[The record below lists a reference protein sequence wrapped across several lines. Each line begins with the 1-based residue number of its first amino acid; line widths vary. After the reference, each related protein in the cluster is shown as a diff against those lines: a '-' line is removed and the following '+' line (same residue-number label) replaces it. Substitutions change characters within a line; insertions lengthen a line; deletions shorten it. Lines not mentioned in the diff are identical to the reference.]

1 MPIFKWEGK
10 TLKGQIK
17 KGEFDGADEA
27 AVRVQLR
34 QQNIIPTKIVSKGKE
49 IKFSLPFGKKVKQR
63 SIAIF
68 TRQLATMIDAGLPL
82 VQSLEI
88 LSAQQDHK
96 LFKNIIREIRED
108 VEGGSTFAGALKKH
122 PATFDD
128 LYTNLVVA
136 GEEGGILDNILTRL
150 ANYIEKAEA
159 LKKKVK
165 SALVYPSTI
174 VGVAV
179 IVVAILMIFV
189 IPVFEQMFSSAGQ
202 TLPLPTLIVITTSKI
217 IKKYVVVIVPVFIFL
232 GFLLRKYHQT
242 ENGKALIDRLLLK
255 LPVFGPLFQKIAVAR
270 FSRTL
275 GTLVSS
281 GVPILDGLTI
291 VSKTSGNRTIETAIL
306 NARASIREG
315 ETIAEP
321 LGRSGMFPPMVIQ
334 MISVGE
340 STGALDSMLS
350 KIADFYEEEVD
361 VAVANLTSLLE
372 PFLMVFL
379 GVVIGGV
386 VISMYLPIF
395 NMASEVGSLFS
406 LRVHI
411 PSRSPCLPQPS
422 TGSHPVCEAGSQET
436 FWIG

>member
-1 MPIFKWEGK
+1 M
-10 TLKGQIK
+10 
-17 KGEFDGADEA
+17 EA
-27 AVRVQLR
+27 PNESAIRIHLR
-34 QQNIIPTKIVSKGKE
+34 QQNIIPTKVASKGKE
-49 IKFSLPFGKKVKQR
+49 IRISLPFGKKVKQR
-63 SIAIF
+63 SIAVF

-88 LSAQQDHK
+88 LSQQQESK
-96 LFKNIIREIRED
+96 VFKNIIREIRED

-122 PATFDD
+122 PATFNE

-150 ANYIEKAEA
+150 ANYIEKSEA

-165 SALVYPSTI
+165 SALIYPATI
-174 VGVAV
+174 VGVAIIVV
-179 IVVAILMIFV
+179 IVLMIFV
-189 IPVFEQMFSSAGQ
+189 IPVFETMFKSAGQ
-202 TLPLPTLIVITTSKI
+202 SLPLPTLIVLTMSKL
-217 IKKYVVVIVPVFIFL
+217 IKKYVIILIPALVLLFYL
-232 GFLLRKYHQT
+232 GRKYYQT
-242 ENGKALIDRLLLK
+242 QNGRAVIDRLLLK
-255 LPVFGPLFQKIAVAR
+255 LPVFGPLFRKIAVAR

-291 VSKTSGNRTIETAIL
+291 VSRTSGNRTIETAIL

-321 LGRSGMFPPMVIQ
+321 LNRSKIFPPMVIQ

-361 VAVANLTSLLE
+361 IAVSNLTSLLE
-372 PFLMVFL
+372 PFLMIFL

-395 NMASEVGSLFS
+395 NMSSAVG
-406 LRVHI
+406 
-411 PSRSPCLPQPS
+411 
-422 TGSHPVCEAGSQET
+422 
-436 FWIG
+436 

>member
-10 TLKGQIK
+10 TLKGSTK
-17 KGEFDGADEA
+17 KGETEAPSEA
-27 AVRVQLR
+27 AVRIHLR
-34 QQNIIPTKIVSKGKE
+34 QQNIIPTKIVPKGKE
-49 IKFSLPFGKKVKQR
+49 FKLGLSVGKKVPQR

-82 VQSLEI
+82 VQSLDI
-88 LSAQQDHK
+88 LASQQENK
-96 LFKNIIREIRED
+96 TFKNIIREIRED

-122 PATFDD
+122 PSTFDD

-150 ANYIEKAEA
+150 SNYIEKAEA

-165 SALVYPSTI
+165 SAMIYPAII
-174 VGVAV
+174 VTVAV
-179 IVVAILMIFV
+179 LVVIILMIFV
-189 IPVFEQMFSSAGQ
+189 IPVFETMFKSAGQ
-202 TLPLPTLIVITTSKI
+202 SLPLPTLIVLTISKF
-217 IKKYVVVIVPVFIFL
+217 IKKYILVFIPAAILFVYLFRRFYKTEAGKTLVDRMVLKVPVFGI
-232 GFLLRKYHQT
+232 
-242 ENGKALIDRLLLK
+242 LLK
-255 LPVFGPLFQKIAVAR
+255 KVSVAR
-270 FSRTL
+270 FARTL

-281 GVPILDGLTI
+281 GVPILDGLQI
-291 VSKTSGNRTIETAIL
+291 VSKTAGNRTVETAIL

-321 LGRSGMFPPMVIQ
+321 LGRSGIFPPMVIQ

-350 KIADFYEEEVD
+350 KIADFYDEEVD
-361 VAVANLTSLLE
+361 VAVSNLTSLLE

-386 VISMYLPIF
+386 VIAMYLPIF
-395 NMASEVGSLFS
+395 QMASA
-406 LRVHI
+406 VH
-411 PSRSPCLPQPS
+411 
-422 TGSHPVCEAGSQET
+422 
-436 FWIG
+436 

>member
-1 MPIFKWEGK
+1 MPVYKYEGK

-17 KGEFDGADEA
+17 KGEFEAADEGG
-27 AVRVQLR
+27 VRTYLR
-34 QQNIIPTKIVSKGKE
+34 QQNIISTKITPKGKE
-49 IKFSLPFGKKVKQR
+49 IKLSLPFGKKVPQR

-88 LSAQQDHK
+88 LSAQQEHK
-96 LFKNIIREIRED
+96 LFKDIIRGIRED

-122 PATFDD
+122 PGTFDD

-136 GEEGGILDNILTRL
+136 GEEGGILDNILLRL
-150 ANYIEKAEA
+150 AGYIEKSEA

-165 SALVYPSTI
+165 SAMVYPTTI
-174 VGVAV
+174 IGVAI
-179 IVVAILMIFV
+179 IVVFILMIFV
-189 IPVFEQMFSSAGQ
+189 IPVFEDMFKGAGQ
-202 TLPLPTLIVITTSKI
+202 TLPLPTLIVITMSKI
-217 IKKYVVVIVPVFIFL
+217 VKKYVFIVIPAVVL
-232 GFLLRKYHQT
+232 LLYLLRRYHHT
-242 ENGKALIDRLLLK
+242 DNGKAVIDRLLLK
-255 LPVFGPLFQKIAVAR
+255 LPVIGPLLQKISVAR

-321 LGRSGMFPPMVIQ
+321 LGRSGIFPPMVIQ

-361 VAVANLTSLLE
+361 VAVGNLTSLLE
-372 PFLMVFL
+372 PFLMMFL

-386 VISMYLPIF
+386 VIAMYLPIF
-395 NMASEVGSLFS
+395 QMASAVG
-406 LRVHI
+406 
-411 PSRSPCLPQPS
+411 
-422 TGSHPVCEAGSQET
+422 
-436 FWIG
+436 

>member
-1 MPIFKWEGK
+1 MPIYKWEGK
-10 TLKGQIK
+10 TVKGAIK
-17 KGEFDGADEA
+17 KGETEAPNEA
-27 AVRVQLR
+27 ALRIHLR
-34 QQNIIPTKIVSKGKE
+34 QQNIIPTKVTSKGKE
-49 IKFSLPFGKKVKQR
+49 FKISLPFGKKVKQR

-82 VQSLEI
+82 VQSLEV
-88 LSAQQDHK
+88 LSSQQESK
-96 LFKNIIREIRED
+96 VFKNIIREIRED

-122 PATFDD
+122 PATFNE

-136 GEEGGILDNILTRL
+136 GEEGGILDNILIRL
-150 ANYIEKAEA
+150 ATYIEKSEV

-165 SALVYPSTI
+165 SALIYPATI
-174 VGVAV
+174 VGVAI
-179 IVVAILMIFV
+179 IVVMILMIFV
-189 IPVFEQMFSSAGQ
+189 IPVFETMFKQAGQ
-202 TLPLPTLIVITTSKI
+202 TLPLPTLVVVTLSKL
-217 IKKYVVVIVPVFIFL
+217 IKKYVVIFIPAL
-232 GFLLRKYHQT
+232 ILLIYLLRKYYQT
-242 ENGKALIDRLLLK
+242 ENGRAVIDRLLLK
-255 LPVFGPLFQKIAVAR
+255 LPVLGALFQKIAVAR

-281 GVPILDGLTI
+281 GVPILDGLGI
-291 VSKTSGNRTIETAIL
+291 VSRTSGNRTIETAIL

-321 LGRSGMFPPMVIQ
+321 LNRSGMFPPMVIQ

-350 KIADFYEEEVD
+350 KIADFYEDEVD
-361 VAVANLTSLLE
+361 IAVANLTSLLE

-395 NMASEVGSLFS
+395 QMAGAVG
-406 LRVHI
+406 
-411 PSRSPCLPQPS
+411 
-422 TGSHPVCEAGSQET
+422 
-436 FWIG
+436 

>member
-1 MPIFKWEGK
+1 MPLYKWEGK
-10 TLKGQIK
+10 TLKGLVK
-17 KGEFDGADEA
+17 KGEMEAPDEA
-27 AVRVQLR
+27 AIRIHLR
-34 QQNIIPTKIVSKGKE
+34 QQGVIPTKILSKAKD
-49 IKFSLPFGKKVKQR
+49 IKIGLPFFKKKVKQR

-88 LSAQQDHK
+88 LSSQQDSPV
-96 LFKNIIREIRED
+96 FKKVIRDIKED
-108 VEGGSTFAGALKKH
+108 VESGSTFAGALKKH
-122 PATFDD
+122 PLAFDD

-136 GEEGGILDNILTRL
+136 GEEGGILDTILTRL

-174 VGVAV
+174 VGVA
-179 IVVAILMIFV
+179 IVVVGILMVFV
-189 IPVFEQMFSSAGQ
+189 IPVFETMFKSAGSS
-202 TLPLPTLIVITTSKI
+202 LPLPTLIVMTLSKF
-217 IKKYVVVIVPVFIFL
+217 IKRYVVVFIPALIILFFL
-232 GFLLRKYHQT
+232 FRKYYKT
-242 ENGKALIDRLLLK
+242 EGGKTLIDRILLK
-255 LPVFGPLFQKIAVAR
+255 LPVFGELLRKVSVAR

-291 VSKTSGNRTIETAIL
+291 VSKTSGNRTVEIAIL

-321 LGRSGMFPPMVIQ
+321 LSRSGVFPPMVIQ

-340 STGALDSMLS
+340 STGALDAMLN
-350 KIADFYEEEVD
+350 KIADFYDEEVD
-361 VAVANLTSLLE
+361 VAVGNLTSLLE
-372 PFLMVFL
+372 PLLMVFL

-386 VISMYLPIF
+386 VIAMYLPIF
-395 NMASEVGSLFS
+395 NMAS
-406 LRVHI
+406 
-411 PSRSPCLPQPS
+411 
-422 TGSHPVCEAGSQET
+422 A
-436 FWIG
+436 IG

>member
-1 MPIFKWEGK
+1 MPVYRWEGK
-10 TLKGQIK
+10 TLKGGIK
-17 KGEFDGADEA
+17 KGEMEA
-27 AVRVQLR
+27 PSEEAIRIHLR
-34 QQNIIPTKIVSKGKE
+34 QQNIVPTKVVSGGKE
-49 IKFSLPFGKKVKQR
+49 IKFSFGKKKVNPR
-63 SIAIF
+63 LIAIF

-88 LSAQQDHK
+88 LSTQQEGK
-96 LFKNIIREIRED
+96 VFKNILREIREN
-108 VEGGSTFAGALKKH
+108 VEEGSTFAGALKKH
-122 PATFDD
+122 PGTFND

-136 GEEGGILDNILTRL
+136 GEEGGILDNILNRL

-174 VGVAV
+174 VAVAV
-179 IVVAILMIFV
+179 IVVMILMIFV
-189 IPVFEQMFSSAGQ
+189 IPVFESMFKSAGQ
-202 TLPLPTLIVITTSKI
+202 SLPLPTLVVLTMSKF
-217 IKKYVVVIVPVFIFL
+217 IKKYVLIVIPALI
-232 GFLLRKYHQT
+232 LLIYLFKKYYQT
-242 ENGKALIDRLLLK
+242 EKGKTLVDYLLLK
-255 LPVFGPLFQKIAVAR
+255 FPVFGPLLRKVAVAR

-291 VSKTSGNRTIETAIL
+291 VSRTAGNRTIEKAIL
-306 NARASIREG
+306 NARASIKEG
-315 ETIAEP
+315 ETISDP

-340 STGALDSMLS
+340 STGALDTMLS

-372 PFLMVFL
+372 PLLMVFL
-379 GVVIGGV
+379 GIVIGGV

-395 NMASEVGSLFS
+395 NMASAVG
-406 LRVHI
+406 
-411 PSRSPCLPQPS
+411 
-422 TGSHPVCEAGSQET
+422 
-436 FWIG
+436 

>member
-1 MPIFKWEGK
+1 MPIYKWEGK
-10 TLKGQIK
+10 TGKGAIK
-17 KGEFDGADEA
+17 KGEMEGPNEA
-27 AVRVQLR
+27 AIRIHLR
-34 QQNIIPTKIVSKGKE
+34 QQNIVPTKISTKGKE
-49 IKFSLPFGKKVKQR
+49 ITFSLPFKKKVKQR
-63 SIAIF
+63 SVAIF

-88 LSAQQDHK
+88 LSAQQEENV
-96 LFKNIIREIRED
+96 FKNIIREIRED

-122 PATFDD
+122 PVTFNE

-136 GEEGGILDNILTRL
+136 GEEGGILDTILTRL
-150 ANYIEKAEA
+150 ANYIEKSEA

-165 SALVYPSTI
+165 SALIYPATI

-189 IPVFEQMFSSAGQ
+189 IPVFENLFKSSGQ
-202 TLPLPTLIVITTSKI
+202 ALPLPTLIVVTLSKM
-217 IKKYVVVIVPVFIFL
+217 IKKYVVIFIPAMILLVFLF
-232 GFLLRKYHQT
+232 RKYYQT
-242 ENGKALIDRLLLK
+242 ENGKAVVDRLLLK
-255 LPVFGPLFQKIAVAR
+255 VPVFGPLLRKVAVAR

-281 GVPILDGLTI
+281 GVPILDGLSI
-291 VSKTSGNRTIETAIL
+291 VSRTSGNKTIEKAIL

-321 LGRSGMFPPMVIQ
+321 LNRSGIFPPMVIQ

-350 KIADFYEEEVD
+350 KIADFYEDEVD
-361 VAVANLTSLLE
+361 IAVANLTSLLE
-372 PFLMVFL
+372 PFLMIFL

-395 NMASEVGSLFS
+395 SMAS
-406 LRVHI
+406 
-411 PSRSPCLPQPS
+411 
-422 TGSHPVCEAGSQET
+422 A
-436 FWIG
+436 IG

>member
-1 MPIFKWEGK
+1 
-10 TLKGQIK
+10 
-17 KGEFDGADEA
+17 
-27 AVRVQLR
+27 
-34 QQNIIPTKIVSKGKE
+34 
-49 IKFSLPFGKKVKQR
+49 LPFKKKVNQR
-63 SIAIF
+63 AIAIF

-88 LSAQQDHK
+88 LSLQQEGK

-122 PATFDD
+122 PATFNE

-136 GEEGGILDNILTRL
+136 GEEGGILDTILTRL
-150 ANYIEKAEA
+150 ANYIEKSEA

-165 SALVYPSTI
+165 SALIYPATI

-179 IVVAILMIFV
+179 IVVMILMIFV
-189 IPVFEQMFSSAGQ
+189 IPVFETLFKSAGQ
-202 TLPLPTLIVITTSKI
+202 NLPLPTLIVLTLSKL
-217 IKKYVVVIVPVFIFL
+217 IKKYVVILIPAFI
-232 GFLLRKYHQT
+232 LLFYMARKYYQT
-242 ENGKALIDRLLLK
+242 QNGRAVIDRLILK
-255 LPVFGPLFQKIAVAR
+255 LPVFGPLLRKIAVAR

-291 VSKTSGNRTIETAIL
+291 VSRTAGNKTIETAIL

-321 LGRSGMFPPMVIQ
+321 LNRSKIFPPMVIQ

-340 STGALDSMLS
+340 STGALDNMLS
-350 KIADFYEEEVD
+350 KIAEFYEDEVD
-361 VAVANLTSLLE
+361 IAVANLTSLLE
-372 PFLMVFL
+372 PFLMIFL

-386 VISMYLPIF
+386 VIAMYLPIF
-395 NMASEVGSLFS
+395 QMASAVG
-406 LRVHI
+406 
-411 PSRSPCLPQPS
+411 
-422 TGSHPVCEAGSQET
+422 
-436 FWIG
+436 

>member
-1 MPIFKWEGK
+1 MPIYKWEGK
-10 TLKGQIK
+10 TAKGAIK
-17 KGEFDGADEA
+17 KGEMEAPSEA
-27 AVRVQLR
+27 AIRINLR
-34 QQNIIPTKIVSKGKE
+34 QQNIVPTKITSKGKE
-49 IKFSLPFGKKVKQR
+49 IKISLPFKRKVNQR
-63 SIAIF
+63 SIAVF

-88 LSAQQDHK
+88 LSQQQESK
-96 LFKNIIREIRED
+96 VFKNIIREIRED
-108 VEGGSTFAGALKKH
+108 VEEGSTFAGALKKH
-122 PATFDD
+122 PVTFNE

-136 GEEGGILDNILTRL
+136 GEEGGILDNILNRL
-150 ANYIEKAEA
+150 ANYIEKSEA
-159 LKKKVK
+159 LRKKVK
-165 SALVYPSTI
+165 SALIYPATI
-174 VGVAV
+174 IGVAV

-189 IPVFEQMFSSAGQ
+189 IPVFETMFKTAGQ
-202 TLPLPTLIVITTSKI
+202 SLPLPTLIVLTISKL
-217 IKKYVVVIVPVFIFL
+217 IKKYVIIFIPGL
-232 GFLLRKYHQT
+232 ILLFYMAKKYYQT
-242 ENGKALIDRLLLK
+242 QNGRAVIDRLLLK
-255 LPVFGPLFQKIAVAR
+255 LPVFGPLFKKIAVAR

-281 GVPILDGLTI
+281 GVPILDGLSI
-291 VSKTSGNRTIETAIL
+291 VSRTSGNRTIEIAIL

-321 LGRSGMFPPMVIQ
+321 LNRSGIFPPMVIQ

-361 VAVANLTSLLE
+361 IAVANLTSLLE

-395 NMASEVGSLFS
+395 QMASAVG
-406 LRVHI
+406 
-411 PSRSPCLPQPS
+411 
-422 TGSHPVCEAGSQET
+422 
-436 FWIG
+436 

>member
-10 TLKGQIK
+10 ALKGQSK
-17 KGEFDGADEA
+17 KGEFEAPDEA
-27 AVRVQLR
+27 GVRIYLR
-34 QQNIIPTKIVSKGKE
+34 QQNIILTKVVAKGKE
-49 IKFSLPFGKKVKQR
+49 IKFALPFKKKVKQR

-88 LSAQQDHK
+88 LSSQQEHN

-108 VEGGSTFAGALKKH
+108 VEGGSTFAAALKKH
-122 PATFDD
+122 PGTFDD

-136 GEEGGILDNILTRL
+136 GEEGGILDTILIRL
-150 ANYIEKAEA
+150 ASYIEKAET
-159 LKKKVK
+159 LRKKVK

-179 IVVAILMIFV
+179 IVVMILMIFV
-189 IPVFEQMFSSAGQ
+189 IPVFETMFSSAGQ
-202 TLPLPTLIVITTSKI
+202 TLPLPTLIVLTMSKL
-217 IKKYVVVIVPVFIFL
+217 IKKYVVIIIPLCIL
-232 GFLLRKYHQT
+232 IAFLLKKYHQT
-242 ENGKALIDRLLLK
+242 ENGRALMDRLLLK

-291 VSKTSGNRTIETAIL
+291 VSKTAGNKTIETAIL
-306 NARASIREG
+306 SARTSIREG

-321 LGRSGMFPPMVIQ
+321 LGRSEIFPPMVIQ

-361 VAVANLTSLLE
+361 VAVGNLTSLLE
-372 PFLMVFL
+372 PFLMIFL

-395 NMASEVGSLFS
+395 QMASAVG
-406 LRVHI
+406 
-411 PSRSPCLPQPS
+411 
-422 TGSHPVCEAGSQET
+422 
-436 FWIG
+436 

>member
-1 MPIFKWEGK
+1 MPIYKWEGK
-10 TLKGQIK
+10 AAKGVIK
-17 KGEFDGADEA
+17 KGEMEAPNEA
-27 AVRVQLR
+27 AIRTHLR
-34 QQNIIPTKIVSKGKE
+34 QQNITPTKISLKGKE
-49 IKFSLPFGKKVKQR
+49 FKISLSFKKKVKQR

-88 LSAQQDHK
+88 LASQQDHK
-96 LFKNIIREIRED
+96 VFQNIIREIRED

-122 PATFDD
+122 PATFNE

-136 GEEGGILDNILTRL
+136 GEEGGILDTILTRL

-165 SALVYPSTI
+165 SALVYPATI
-174 VGVAV
+174 MGVAV
-179 IVVAILMIFV
+179 IVVMILMIFV
-189 IPVFEQMFSSAGQ
+189 IPVFESMFKSAGQ
-202 TLPLPTLIVITTSKI
+202 NLPLPTLITLTISKLVQKYIVII
-217 IKKYVVVIVPVFIFL
+217 IPGLILCFYLI
-232 GFLLRKYHQT
+232 RKYYQT
-242 ENGKALIDRLLLK
+242 EKGKTVMDTLLLK
-255 LPVFGPLFQKIAVAR
+255 APVFGPLFQKIAVAR

-281 GVPILDGLTI
+281 GVPILDGLNI
-291 VSKTSGNRTIETAIL
+291 VSKASGNKRIEIAIL

-315 ETIAEP
+315 ETISEP
-321 LGRSGMFPPMVIQ
+321 LGRSGLFPPMVIQ

-350 KIADFYEEEVD
+350 KIADFYEDEVD
-361 VAVANLTSLLE
+361 VAVGNLTSLLE
-372 PFLMVFL
+372 PLLMVFL

-395 NMASEVGSLFS
+395 QMASAVG
-406 LRVHI
+406 
-411 PSRSPCLPQPS
+411 
-422 TGSHPVCEAGSQET
+422 
-436 FWIG
+436 

>member
-1 MPIFKWEGK
+1 MPIYKWEGK
-10 TLKGQIK
+10 AAKGVIK
-17 KGEFDGADEA
+17 KGEMEAPNEA
-27 AVRVQLR
+27 AIRISLR
-34 QQNIIPTKIVSKGKE
+34 QQNIMPTKISPKGKE
-49 IKFSLPFGKKVKQR
+49 FKFSLPFKKKVKQR

-88 LSAQQDHK
+88 LASQQEDK
-96 LFKNIIREIRED
+96 VFKEIIRGIRED
-108 VEGGSTFAGALKKH
+108 VEAGSTFAGALKKH
-122 PATFDD
+122 PVTFNE

-136 GEEGGILDNILTRL
+136 GEEGGILDTILNRL
-150 ANYIEKAEA
+150 CTYIEKAES

-165 SALVYPSTI
+165 SALVYPATI

-179 IVVAILMIFV
+179 IVVMILMLLV
-189 IPVFEQMFSSAGQ
+189 IPVFETMFKSAGQ
-202 TLPLPTLIVITTSKI
+202 SLPLPTLITLGLSKLIQKYIFI
-217 IKKYVVVIVPVFIFL
+217 IIPGLILCFYLF
-232 GFLLRKYHQT
+232 RKYYQT
-242 ENGKALIDRLLLK
+242 EKGKALFDMILLK

-281 GVPILDGLTI
+281 GVPILDGLNI
-291 VSKTSGNRTIETAIL
+291 VSKTAGNKTIETAIQ

-315 ETIAEP
+315 ETISEP
-321 LGRSGMFPPMVIQ
+321 LGRSGNFPPMVIQ

-361 VAVANLTSLLE
+361 VAVGNLTSLLE
-372 PFLMVFL
+372 PLLMVFL
-379 GVVIGGV
+379 GLVIGGV

-395 NMASEVGSLFS
+395 NMASAVG
-406 LRVHI
+406 
-411 PSRSPCLPQPS
+411 
-422 TGSHPVCEAGSQET
+422 
-436 FWIG
+436 

>member
-1 MPIFKWEGK
+1 MPIYKWEGK
-10 TLKGQIK
+10 TAKGAIK
-17 KGEFDGADEA
+17 KGEIEAPNEA
-27 AVRVQLR
+27 AIRIHLR
-34 QQNIIPTKIVSKGKE
+34 QQNIIPIKIASKGKE
-49 IKFSLPFGKKVKQR
+49 IKFSLLFKKKVKQR

-88 LSAQQDHK
+88 LSSQQESK
-96 LFKNIIREIRED
+96 VFKNIIREIRED

-122 PATFDD
+122 PATFNE

-150 ANYIEKAEA
+150 ANYIEKSEA
-159 LKKKVK
+159 LRKKVK

-179 IVVAILMIFV
+179 IVVMILMIFV
-189 IPVFEQMFSSAGQ
+189 IPVFETMFKSAGQ
-202 TLPLPTLIVITTSKI
+202 ILPLPTLIVLTLSKL
-217 IKKYVVVIVPVFIFL
+217 IKKYVIVIIPALIL
-232 GFLLRKYHQT
+232 LIYLLRKYHKT
-242 ENGKALIDRLLLK
+242 ESGKAVIDRTLLK
-255 LPVFGPLFQKIAVAR
+255 LPVFGPLLKKIAVAR

-281 GVPILDGLTI
+281 GVPILDGLSI
-291 VSKTSGNRTIETAIL
+291 VSRTSGNRTIETAIL

-321 LGRSGMFPPMVIQ
+321 LNRSGIFPPMVIQ

-361 VAVANLTSLLE
+361 IAVANLTSLLE

-379 GVVIGGV
+379 GIVIGGV

-395 NMASEVGSLFS
+395 QMASAVG
-406 LRVHI
+406 
-411 PSRSPCLPQPS
+411 
-422 TGSHPVCEAGSQET
+422 
-436 FWIG
+436 

>member
-1 MPIFKWEGK
+1 MPIYKYEGK
-10 TLKGQIK
+10 TLKGQVK
-17 KGEFDGADEA
+17 KGEFEAADEG
-27 AVRVQLR
+27 AVRVYLR
-34 QQNIIPTKIVSKGKE
+34 QQNIIPTKIAPKGKE
-49 IKFSLPFGKKVKQR
+49 IKLSLPFGKKVNQR
-63 SIAIF
+63 AIAIF

-88 LSAQQDHK
+88 LSAQQEHK
-96 LFKNIIREIRED
+96 LFKDIIREIRED

-122 PATFDD
+122 PGTFDD

-136 GEEGGILDNILTRL
+136 GEEGGILDNILLRL
-150 ANYIEKAEA
+150 AGYIEKAEA

-165 SALVYPSTI
+165 SAMVYPTTI
-174 VGVAV
+174 IGVAI
-179 IVVAILMIFV
+179 IVVMILMIFV
-189 IPVFEQMFSSAGQ
+189 IPVFEDMFKGAGQ
-202 TLPLPTLIVITTSKI
+202 SLPLPTLIVITMSKI
-217 IKKYVVVIVPVFIFL
+217 VKKYVFIVIPAVGL
-232 GFLLRKYHQT
+232 LLYLLRRYHHT
-242 ENGKALIDRLLLK
+242 ENGKAVIDRLLLK
-255 LPVFGPLFQKIAVAR
+255 LPVIGPLLQKISVAR

-291 VSKTSGNRTIETAIL
+291 VSKTSGNKTIETAIL

-321 LGRSGMFPPMVIQ
+321 LNRSGMFPPMVIQ

-361 VAVANLTSLLE
+361 VAVGNLTSLLE
-372 PFLMVFL
+372 PFLMMFL

-386 VISMYLPIF
+386 VIAMYLPIF
-395 NMASEVGSLFS
+395 QMASAVG
-406 LRVHI
+406 
-411 PSRSPCLPQPS
+411 
-422 TGSHPVCEAGSQET
+422 
-436 FWIG
+436 

>member
-1 MPIFKWEGK
+1 MPVYKWEGK
-10 TLKGQIK
+10 TLKGLIK
-17 KGEFDGADEA
+17 KGEMEA
-27 AVRVQLR
+27 ANEGAIRAQLR
-34 QQNIIPTKIVSKGKE
+34 QQSIIPTKIVSKGKE
-49 IKFSLPFGKKVKQR
+49 IKLSFSFGSKVKQR

-88 LSAQQDHK
+88 LSSQQDNK
-96 LFKNIIREIRED
+96 TFKNILRGIREE

-122 PATFDD
+122 PSTFNE

-165 SALVYPSTI
+165 SAMVYPTVI
-174 VGVAV
+174 VTVAVGVV
-179 IVVAILMIFV
+179 IILMVFV
-189 IPVFEQMFSSAGQ
+189 IPVFESMFKSAGQ
-202 TLPLPTLIVITTSKI
+202 TLPLPTLIVVTLSKMI
-217 IKKYVVVIVPVFIFL
+217 
-232 GFLLRKYHQT
+232 RKYIVIIIPAAIAAFYVLKKWHQT
-242 ENGKALIDRLLLK
+242 ENGKTVMDRLLLQ
-255 LPVFGPLFQKIAVAR
+255 LPVFGPLFKKIAVAR
-270 FSRTL
+270 FARTL

-281 GVPILDGLTI
+281 GVPILDGLNI
-291 VSKTSGNRTIETAIL
+291 VSKTAGNKTIETAIL

-321 LGRSGMFPPMVIQ
+321 LGRSGVFPPMVIQ

-350 KIADFYEEEVD
+350 KIADFYEDEVD

-372 PFLMVFL
+372 PLLMCFL

-386 VISMYLPIF
+386 VIAMYLPIF
-395 NMASEVGSLFS
+395 QMANAVG
-406 LRVHI
+406 
-411 PSRSPCLPQPS
+411 
-422 TGSHPVCEAGSQET
+422 
-436 FWIG
+436 

>member
-1 MPIFKWEGK
+1 MPIYKWEGK
-10 TLKGQIK
+10 TVKGLIK
-17 KGEFDGADEA
+17 KGETEA
-27 AVRVQLR
+27 PNESAIRIHLR
-34 QQNIIPTKIVSKGKE
+34 QQNIIPTKIVAKGKE
-49 IKFSLPFGKKVKQR
+49 IKFQLPFFKQKVNQR
-63 SIAIF
+63 SIAVF

-88 LSAQQDHK
+88 LSSQQDNK
-96 LFKNIIREIRED
+96 AFQTIIRAIKED

-122 PATFDD
+122 PMTFND

-165 SALVYPSTI
+165 SALVYPTTI

-179 IVVAILMIFV
+179 IVVGILMIFV
-189 IPVFEQMFSSAGQ
+189 IPVFETMFKSAGQ
-202 TLPLPTLIVITTSKI
+202 NLPLPTLIVLTLSKM
-217 IKKYVVVIVPVFIFL
+217 IKKYVIIMIPAVILFFYL
-232 GFLLRKYHQT
+232 FKKYYQT
-242 ENGKALIDRLLLK
+242 ENGRGMIDHLLLK
-255 LPVFGPLFQKIAVAR
+255 LPVFGQLFQKISVAR

-281 GVPILDGLTI
+281 GVPILDGLNI
-291 VSKTSGNRTIETAIL
+291 VSKTSGNKTVETAIL

-321 LGRSGMFPPMVIQ
+321 LGRSGIFPPMVIQ

-340 STGALDSMLS
+340 STGALDNMLS
-350 KIADFYEEEVD
+350 KIADFYEDEVD
-361 VAVANLTSLLE
+361 VAVGNLTSLLE

-395 NMASEVGSLFS
+395 NMAS
-406 LRVHI
+406 
-411 PSRSPCLPQPS
+411 
-422 TGSHPVCEAGSQET
+422 A
-436 FWIG
+436 IG

>member
-1 MPIFKWEGK
+1 MPIYKWEGK
-10 TLKGQIK
+10 TLKGLIK
-17 KGEFDGADEA
+17 KGEMEAPSEA
-27 AVRVQLR
+27 AIRIHLR
-34 QQNIIPTKIVSKGKE
+34 QQSIIPTKIVSKGKE
-49 IKFSLPFGKKVKQR
+49 IKISWPFKKKVNQR
-63 SIAIF
+63 AIAIF

-88 LSAQQDHK
+88 LSSQQDHK
-96 LFKNIIREIRED
+96 VFKNIIREIRED

-122 PATFDD
+122 PVTFNE

-165 SALVYPSTI
+165 SALVYPTTI
-174 VGVAV
+174 VGVAI
-179 IVVAILMIFV
+179 IVVMILMIFV
-189 IPVFEQMFSSAGQ
+189 IPVFETMFKSAGQ
-202 TLPLPTLIVITTSKI
+202 TLPLPTLIVLTLSRL
-217 IKKYVVVIVPVFIFL
+217 IKKYVIIFIPAVI
-232 GFLLRKYHQT
+232 LLFYLFKKYYQT
-242 ENGKALIDRLLLK
+242 DGGKALVDRLLLK
-255 LPVFGPLFQKIAVAR
+255 LPVLGSLFQKISVAR

-281 GVPILDGLTI
+281 GVPILDGLNI
-291 VSKTSGNRTIETAIL
+291 VSKTSGNKTVEKAIL
-306 NARASIREG
+306 NARTSIREG

-321 LGRSGMFPPMVIQ
+321 LNRSKIFPPMVIQ

-340 STGALDSMLS
+340 STGALDSMLA

-361 VAVANLTSLLE
+361 VAVGNLTSLLE

-386 VISMYLPIF
+386 VIAMYLPIF
-395 NMASEVGSLFS
+395 QMASAVG
-406 LRVHI
+406 
-411 PSRSPCLPQPS
+411 
-422 TGSHPVCEAGSQET
+422 G
-436 FWIG
+436 

>member
-1 MPIFKWEGK
+1 MPVYKWEGK
-10 TLKGQIK
+10 TLKGVIK
-17 KGEFDGADEA
+17 KGEMEA
-27 AVRVQLR
+27 PSESAIRTHLR
-34 QQNIIPTKIVSKGKE
+34 QQNIVPTKIVAKGKE
-49 IKFSLPFGKKVKQR
+49 LKFSFSVGRKVKDR

-88 LSAQQDHK
+88 LAVQQENK
-96 LFKNIIREIRED
+96 VFKGIIREIRED
-108 VEGGSTFAGALKKH
+108 VEGGSTFAGALKRH
-122 PATFDD
+122 PRVFSE

-136 GEEGGILDNILTRL
+136 GEEGGILDNILNRL
-150 ANYIEKAEA
+150 ANYIEKAET

-179 IVVAILMIFV
+179 IVVMILMIFV
-189 IPVFEQMFSSAGQ
+189 IPVFESMFKSAGQ
-202 TLPLPTLIVITTSKI
+202 SLPLPTLIVLAMSKFVKSYILFI
-217 IKKYVVVIVPVFIFL
+217 IPAVGVLI
-232 GFLLRKYHQT
+232 FLLRRYYKT
-242 ENGKALIDRLLLK
+242 ENGRGVIDSLLLK
-255 LPVFGPLFQKIAVAR
+255 APVFGPLFQKIAVAR

-281 GVPILDGLTI
+281 GVPILDGLNI
-291 VSKTSGNRTIETAIL
+291 VSRTSGNKTIETAIL
-306 NARASIREG
+306 KARSSIKEG

-321 LGRSGMFPPMVIQ
+321 LSRSSVFPPMVIQ

-350 KIADFYEEEVD
+350 KIADFYEDEVD

-372 PFLMVFL
+372 PLLMMFL

-395 NMASEVGSLFS
+395 QMASAVG
-406 LRVHI
+406 
-411 PSRSPCLPQPS
+411 
-422 TGSHPVCEAGSQET
+422 
-436 FWIG
+436 